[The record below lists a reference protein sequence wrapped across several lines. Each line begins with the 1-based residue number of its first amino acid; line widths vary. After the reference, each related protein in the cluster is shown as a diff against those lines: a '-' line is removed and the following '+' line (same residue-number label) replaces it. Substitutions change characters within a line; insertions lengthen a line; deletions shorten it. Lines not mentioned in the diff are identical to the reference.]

1 MYLTSKQINMR
12 KNSVRSGCVV
22 MIAHSIITS
31 HNKLIL
37 GNYCVHPTS
46 LGHFWVIGHLKVTL
60 CLIHQTLGFSIFL
73 EIALRVAVSGVSS
86 IISWPITTV
95 RGA

>member
-1 MYLTSKQINMR
+1 MR
-12 KNSVRSGCVV
+12 YPVGAVGRFVI
-22 MIAHSIITS
+22 IARSIITI
-31 HNKLIL
+31 HDKLIL
-37 GNYCVHPTS
+37 GYYCAHPTC
-46 LGHFWVIGHLKVTL
+46 LGYFWVIGHLKVTL